1 MANSYSKPR
10 VTKNGRK
17 VQLSYE
23 LPHRIHTVKVYPIKS
38 PNDSIIILY
47 GHENGVRIVWRGGRP
62 FKEPSE
68 TPTTAE
74 KTNGRTNAVISLDS
88 DDEGGP
94 PKFEDKPEFEDEED
108 LDPSIQYPEI
118 LQTLDIHFG
127 TPVLQLATLPSSV
140 LKAEGASWQAF
151 QPLQQ
156 KIIFAAGC
164 ADSSLKLV
172 TLPTTPPSP
181 ISKDRSEFRISFTEA
196 YAGKGNWGETVT
208 SLTGSRQASAGI
220 SLTARVENTSSS
232 SRSTPQIIV
241 ASHTPEVSGVLYMY
255 KVSTKSP
262 EAHLQPFQKIYL
274 SSPAKSIAFNPSLD
288 GQRSSHLLV
297 ADKKGACRIYDYAK
311 LSTTS
316 DEGTEGNVIQEG
328 TWLLSL
334 YTRFESPKSN
344 QLTPRLIGSHTG
356 FGRKPI
362 VDAKWVA
369 AGRAVIVLLV
379 DGEWG
384 VWDIEGAGP
393 GASKGLLGPQG
404 VKTGAISEY
413 SLTGFIDAAR
423 KTQQSGP
430 PQIPGKFIPST
441 PSASRSLALFGSKAN
456 VETGHGEIS
465 VMDISSSVSKNILD
479 ESIVFW
485 LGQTYTQIPNLS
497 KYWRANAGKNADKP
511 SGNALNNA
519 SGSVAVRLNHVNLQ
533 GERCSGIDQIP
544 TTNSGD
550 LPTELI
556 VLGEHRYII
565 LSTPSIS
572 KQPKPRATSNN
583 LALVARNSTTYG
595 DLTVMD
601 IDQELDKMEYRSSK
615 RNKLF

>member
-1 MANSYSKPR
+1 
-10 VTKNGRK
+10 
-17 VQLSYE
+17 
-23 LPHRIHTVKVYPIKS
+23 
-38 PNDSIIILY
+38 
-47 GHENGVRIVWRGGRP
+47 
-62 FKEPSE
+62 
-68 TPTTAE
+68 
-74 KTNGRTNAVISLDS
+74 VISLDS

-108 LDPSIQYPEI
+108 LDPSIPYPEI

-127 TPVLQLATLPSSV
+127 TDVLQLAILPSSV

-151 QPLQQ
+151 QHLQQ

-181 ISKDRSEFRISFTEA
+181 TSKDRSEFRVSFTEA

-208 SLTGSRQASAGI
+208 SLTGSRRSSAGI
-220 SLTARVENTSSS
+220 SLTARVENASIS
-232 SRSTPQIIV
+232 SRNPPQIIV

-255 KVSTKSP
+255 RVSTKSP

-274 SSPAKSIAFNPSLD
+274 SSPAKSIVFNPSLD

-311 LSTTS
+311 LSTTT
-316 DEGTEGNVIQEG
+316 DEGTEGTVAQEG

-344 QLTPRLIGSHTG
+344 PLTPRLIGSHTG

-384 VWDIEGAGP
+384 VWDVEGAGP

-404 VKTGAISEY
+404 VKTGAMSEY
-413 SLTGFIDAAR
+413 SLTGFIDVSR

-441 PSASRSLALFGSKAN
+441 PSASRSLALFGSKSN
-456 VETGHGEIS
+456 VETDHGEIS
-465 VMDISSSVSKNILD
+465 VMDISSSASKNTLD
-479 ESIVFW
+479 ESVVFW

-497 KYWRANAGKNADKP
+497 KFWRANAGKDVGKS
-511 SGNALNNA
+511 SGNALSSA

-544 TTNSGD
+544 TTNSSD

-565 LSTPSIS
+565 LSTTSIG
-572 KQPKPRATSNN
+572 KQPKPRSTSDK
-583 LALVARNSTTYG
+583 LALVARNSTTNG